1 MHTQALSPAEI
12 QQRVQELEPWFHNLN
27 LGGVRTAPDHF
38 LGDYPMVKFQ
48 GIRPCAAAGYAG
60 EDGAGHRVQ
69 RGLLLP

>member
-12 QQRVQELEPWFHNLN
+12 QQRIHELEPWFHNLD

-48 GIRPCAAAGYAG
+48 SFAHALPG
-60 EDGAGHRVQ
+60 DM
-69 RGLLLP
+69 RGQTVLDIGCNA